1 MILALNTSSF
11 QFSLALLDED
21 GSLKAEYV
29 MSGGAGRFAGMFPA
43 FEEIL
48 SALGFQVRDV
58 SAVAV
63 AIGPGSFTGLRVG
76 LAAAKGFAHALD
88 VPMVGISSLEA
99 LACQVIGASTTIV
112 PILDARRG
120 EVFTA
125 PFSPGFPYPERSGP
139 DTCVPFK
146 EIGTFYPGRVIIVG
160 NDYPKQLPLLQAG
173 LAESTLLAPPHLWNL
188 RASTVGFLGL
198 KRLQDQDYDDPETL
212 APVYLRP
219 PDIRP
224 NPYPVFFQESEQ
236 ADPDA
241 SSPLSQTS

>member
-1 MILALNTSSF
+1 MLLAMNTSSF
-11 QFSLALLDED
+11 QFSFALLDDD

-43 FEEIL
+43 YEDIL
-48 SALGFQVRDV
+48 SALGFTMHDV
-58 SAVAV
+58 SALAV

-76 LAAAKGFAHALD
+76 LAAAKGFAHALGA
-88 VPMVGISSLEA
+88 PLVGISSLEA
-99 LACQVIGASTTIV
+99 LACQVIGVSATIL

-139 DTCVPFK
+139 DTCIPFD
-146 EIGTFYPGRVIIVG
+146 EIFSCYRNPKIIIG
-160 NDYPKQLPLLQAG
+160 NDYSKQLPLLQAG
-173 LAESTLLAPPHLWNL
+173 LGDSTLLAPPHLWNL

-198 KRLQDQDYDDPETL
+198 NRLRVNDFDDPETL
-212 APVYLRP
+212 SPVYLRA

-224 NPYPVFFQESEQ
+224 THTQRHIPTN
-236 ADPDA
+236 
-241 SSPLSQTS
+241 QTKTGL

>member
-48 SALGFQVRDV
+48 SALGISVQDV
-58 SAVAV
+58 SAIAV

-76 LAAAKGFAHALD
+76 LAAAKGFAHALE
-88 VPMVGISSLEA
+88 VPIVGISSLEA
-99 LACQVIGASTTIV
+99 LACQLIGVSRTIA

-125 PFSPGFPYPERSGP
+125 PFSPGFPYPQRSGP
-139 DTCVPFK
+139 DTCIPFD
-146 EIGTFYPGRVIIVG
+146 EIGSFYSDQIMIVG
-160 NDYPKQLPLLQAG
+160 NDYPGQHPLLQAG
-173 LAESTLLAPPHLWNL
+173 LGESALLAPSHLWNL

-198 KRLQDQDYDDPETL
+198 KRLRARDYDDPETL

-236 ADPDA
+236 PDPEA
-241 SSPLSQTS
+241 PSPPTRTS